1 VPASGIIV
9 QLANKTKIVEITTL
23 DFIKGQLVTRTI
35 RAAELIAGGI
45 EKFVEDTPRTP
56 TEPVHTIDTAGLV
69 SSEAYQA
76 LIVDDLVKTMFP
88 LGYPGHGRKCAEIAL
103 FLVTDRGKWITGQAF
118 NVDGGTV

>member
-1 VPASGIIV
+1 
-9 QLANKTKIVEITTL
+9 
-23 DFIKGQLVTRTI
+23 
-35 RAAELIAGGI
+35 
-45 EKFVEDTPRTP
+45 VEDTPRTP

-76 LIVDDLVKTMFP
+76 LIVDDFAKSIYTMS
-88 LGYPGHGRKCAEIAL
+88 YPGHGRKCAEIAL